1 MVEGKPQNHAFVGFV
16 TV

>member
-1 MVEGKPQNHAFVGFV
+1 MVEGKPQNHGFVGFV